1 MALFIIAWQDL
12 KRALRDPVGLLMTL
26 VVPIVLIVAIG
37 LVAGHTPF
45 QTAPAGGFDALSYI
59 APGMALFFM
68 MLTVRQSAKT
78 IAEDTDRGVRDRLRS
93 APIADISITAGST
106 ASHIVLL
113 FLQLLV
119 LIGISSLLY
128 GLSWGP
134 VGVIL
139 LVCLVLAVCA
149 SGWIALLISLGRTPS
164 RINALGMALTLV
176 FGIMSRSFAAVIP
189 TTPWIDTLAR
199 ITPNYWG
206 QHAFFSLA
214 LGGGPAS
221 VLRDL
226 GALGIMTAVLWIA
239 SALRART
246 PSVTRR

>member
-12 KRALRDPVGLLMTL
+12 KRALRDPVGLVMTL
-26 VVPIVLIVAIG
+26 IVPLVLIVAIG
-37 LVAGHTPF
+37 LVAGNTPF
-45 QTAPAGGFDALSYI
+45 QAAPVGGFDALSYI

-106 ASHIVLL
+106 VSHIVLL

-128 GLSWGP
+128 RLSWGP
-134 VGVIL
+134 VGIL
-139 LVCLVLAVCA
+139 VLICLVLAVCA
-149 SGWIALLISLGRTPS
+149 SGWVALLVSLGRPPS
-164 RINALGMALTLV
+164 RINALGMVLTLT
-176 FGIMSRSFAAVIP
+176 FGILSRSFAAVIP
-189 TTPWIDTLAR
+189 TSPWMDTLAR

-214 LGGGPAS
+214 LGGGAAS

-226 GALGIMTAVLWIA
+226 GALGIMTAVLWVA
-239 SALRART
+239 SALR
-246 PSVTRR
+246 TRRPSTTRR